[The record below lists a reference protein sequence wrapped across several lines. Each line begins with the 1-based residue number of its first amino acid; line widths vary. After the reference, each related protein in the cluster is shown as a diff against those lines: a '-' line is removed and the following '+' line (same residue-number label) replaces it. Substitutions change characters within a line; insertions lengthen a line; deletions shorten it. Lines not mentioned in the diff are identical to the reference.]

1 MMGRLAPSRALLVV
15 LAMVVAALALTAC
28 GGGSSSN
35 GSESPVAESE
45 GSGGETGSEESAETA
60 PEESGEEASSE
71 SSSGE
76 EGEEETASSGGTPS
90 WCGPEETSFALA
102 DEFGDNNWQKIT
114 RKEAEDEAAEC
125 PSVTEFKYTD
135 GQGNTPKA
143 ISDLEGLTAE
153 GTGAIVDFP
162 HDGKVMLPAIT
173 NAYKAGVT
181 IVPYRVFPGGEAGV
195 NYNNYVSTD
204 FKEAGQL
211 WGEWLM
217 KVLKGKGK
225 VLTLGGPAANSQST
239 EEYEGMAE
247 AIAGSEIELLGE
259 QPYTVTEWEPA
270 KTQQVISAAL
280 AKYPEIDAITTDFGA
295 ALASSFSAFEQA
307 NREIPA
313 IATEDS
319 NELGCDQKK
328 DGFPLFTV
336 DSQNWM
342 VRTAVQFAVAEATGG
357 TPPKS
362 TVVPQKAFEDSV
374 TGKPNPVQCN
384 EQLTAEAILSAHLPD
399 EQMQEVLE

>member
-1 MMGRLAPSRALLVV
+1 MMGRLALPRALFVV
-15 LAMVVAALALTAC
+15 VAMVIAALALAAC
-28 GGGSSSN
+28 GGGSSSTGSSESGSAS
-35 GSESPVAESE
+35 GSEAA
-45 GSGGETGSEESAETA
+45 SGGGES
-60 PEESGEEASSE
+60 SGAGGASSE
-71 SSSGE
+71 AGGE
-76 EGEEETASSGGTPS
+76 GSEGTTETTSSGGTPS
-90 WCGPEETSFALA
+90 WCGPEEISLALA

-143 ISDLEGLTAE
+143 ISDLEALTAE
-153 GTGAIVDFP
+153 GTKAIVDFP

-211 WGEWLM
+211 WGEWIM
-217 KVLKGKGK
+217 EVLKGKGK

-239 EEYEGMAE
+239 EEYEGFRE
-247 AIAGSEIELLGE
+247 AIKGSEIELLGE

-319 NELGCDQKK
+319 NELGCDQKE

-342 VRTAVQFAVAEATGG
+342 VRTAIQFAVAEATGG
-357 TPPKS
+357 TPPSS
-362 TVVPQKAFEDSV
+362 TEVPQKAFENSV
-374 TGKPNPVQCN
+374 TGKPNPVQCDKS
-384 EQLTAEAILSAHLPD
+384 LTPEAILSAHLPK
-399 EQMQEVLE
+399 EQMEEVLK